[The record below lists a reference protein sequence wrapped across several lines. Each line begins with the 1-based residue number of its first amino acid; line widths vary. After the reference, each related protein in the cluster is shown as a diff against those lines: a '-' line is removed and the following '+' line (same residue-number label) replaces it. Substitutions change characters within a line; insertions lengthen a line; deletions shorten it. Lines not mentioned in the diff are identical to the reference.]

1 LRPGKLQSTIE
12 IAYESLG
19 GMIEPIIGKRLMRHA
34 YPFLLC
40 LFFFIL
46 IQNWFGLI
54 PGVGTIGMVETHEGV
69 AHLNYF
75 FAALQYRPKQYAG
88 ASNRIVR
95 GVDLVCG
102 QICGLGGFLKEN
114 FGNKADKKSTPAYVL
129 YPLGVIFLLVGCIEM
144 ISIAIRPIS
153 LSLRLYGN
161 MFGGESLIMSITG
174 MINFL
179 VPIPLYFLEL
189 LVGLVQAFV
198 FMLLTAVYI
207 GLACNHQENH

>member
-1 LRPGKLQSTIE
+1 
-12 IAYESLG
+12 
-19 GMIEPIIGKRLMRHA
+19 MIEPIIGKRLMRHA

-75 FAALQYRPKQYAG
+75 LRPSNTDLNNTLALAIVSFG
-88 ASNRIVR
+88 AWIWYV
-95 GVDLVCG
+95 GKYV
-102 QICGLGGFLKEN
+102 GLGGFLKEN